1 MTEEGRYD
9 VIVVGGGVAG
19 SLVARHLGDQ
29 GRRVLVLEA
38 GARAGKPVVAVIAS
52 SPFPLSAGSCC

>member
-1 MTEEGRYD
+1 MTGAVHYD

-19 SLVARHLGDQ
+19 SLVARQLGER

-38 GARAGKPVVAVIAS
+38 GARTGG
-52 SPFPLSAGSCC
+52 SPGADADADS